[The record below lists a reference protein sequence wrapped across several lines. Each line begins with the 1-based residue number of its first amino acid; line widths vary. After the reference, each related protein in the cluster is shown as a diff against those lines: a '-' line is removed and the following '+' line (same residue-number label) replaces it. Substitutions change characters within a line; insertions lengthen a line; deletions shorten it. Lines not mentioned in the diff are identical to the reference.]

1 MGLSQA
7 IRATQAVMAN
17 AGSGDR
23 PAASD
28 EVRDIH
34 DHDDDRP
41 PILID
46 SKTPRVFLET
56 SPITGRYA
64 GAAPAPGRAD
74 QRQTGSL

>member
-28 EVRDIH
+28 EVRTYMTMMMIAA
-34 DHDDDRP
+34 

-46 SKTPRVFLET
+46 SKTPRVFVET

>member
-28 EVRDIH
+28 EVRTYMTMMMIAA
-34 DHDDDRP
+34 
-41 PILID
+41 PILIE

-74 QRQTGSL
+74 QRQTGPL

>member
-1 MGLSQA
+1 MTMMM
-7 IRATQAVMAN
+7 I
-17 AGSGDR
+17 
-23 PAASD
+23 AA
-28 EVRDIH
+28 
-34 DHDDDRP
+34 